1 MKISVID
8 GYTEN
13 PGDLSWD
20 GLRALGDV
28 VIYDHSTKDEAEII
42 RRVGDAEIV
51 VANKSPISRRVL
63 DACPNVKY
71 ITVQATGYDPINYV
85 YAREKG
91 IPVSNVP
98 TYGTASVAQFAIA
111 LLLEICGHAA
121 HHSDA
126 VHAGRWAECGEWT
139 FWDYPM
145 IELAGK
151 TMGIIGFG
159 RIGQNVGRIAKALG
173 MRVIAYD
180 ARESDAGHALGVE
193 YVTLDELFAQ
203 SDVLGLQM
211 PLLPF
216 NVGIINKENIAKMK
230 DGAILINVG
239 RGTTVDSDALV
250 EALRS
255 GRELECIYIQSG
267 SPKGPVAAILNKAR
281 EQGIPVKEATREKLT
296 QLSGIETHQGVA
308 AICAAAAYA
317 EMKDIYERAGEE
329 PLFVVICDNIEDPH
343 NLGAIIRTAEAC
355 GAHGVIIPK
364 RHSAGLTAAAVKSSA
379 GAAVCLPVVRVA
391 NIVATMQSLKAEKNV
406 WFTCADM
413 DGVNWC
419 QLDFKGAVGLVIG
432 SEGNGVSRLVKEEC
446 DFVAALPM
454 QGQINSLNASVAGG
468 IILYEIT
475 RQRLGLK
482 AR

>member
-126 VHAGRWAECGEWT
+126 VHAGRWAESGEWT

-173 MRVIAYD
+173 MNVIAFNRSRS
-180 ARESDAGHALGVE
+180 AEGAEIAE
-193 YVTLDELFAQ
+193 YVKLDELLCRA
-203 SDVLGLQM
+203 DVVSLHC
-211 PLLPF
+211 PLFPETR
-216 NVGIINKENIAKMK
+216 GIINRETISKMK
-230 DGAILINVG
+230 DGVIIINNS
-239 RGTTVDSDALV
+239 RGPLVVEQDLADALN
-250 EALRS
+250 S
-255 GRELECIYIQSG
+255 G
-267 SPKGPVAAILNKAR
+267 KV
-281 EQGIPVKEATREKLT
+281 
-296 QLSGIETHQGVA
+296 
-308 AICAAAAYA
+308 YA
-317 EMKDIYERAGEE
+317 
-329 PLFVVICDNIEDPH
+329 
-343 NLGAIIRTAEAC
+343 
-355 GAHGVIIPK
+355 
-364 RHSAGLTAAAVKSSA
+364 AGLDVVSSEPISA
-379 GAAVCLPVVRVA
+379 DNPL
-391 NIVATMQSLKAEKNV
+391 LKAKNCLITPHISWAPRESRQRIMDCTVENIRAFQAGTPKNV
-406 WFTCADM
+406 
-413 DGVNWC
+413 
-419 QLDFKGAVGLVIG
+419 
-432 SEGNGVSRLVKEEC
+432 
-446 DFVAALPM
+446 
-454 QGQINSLNASVAGG
+454 IN
-468 IILYEIT
+468 
-475 RQRLGLK
+475 
-482 AR
+482 